1 MSKITQ
7 IKLWKDIGYQEG
19 SVEVPS
25 KKEQLLL
32 PDLTIEEDIA
42 PQTGLMFSSF
52 TVPYV
57 FKDFLQYSYL
67 KVTYDFN
74 NSQEDLVLYGWI
86 DNVLLKSD
94 TDEKPSVTVNWH
106 VDLWRSYI
114 NQATFGYGIVQSRPV
129 GGNPAYAYKEDPPQ
143 SLSARYRLPGDFTS
157 LAYTGK
163 ADNLYWIVL
172 NRVYESDDHKVTTTR
187 SMVMPVSSTS
197 PTQSIKMKLGTNGTA
212 YPCPSLQDFILG
224 KFDEILGLSPTTVSS
239 VYVTPIPPFE
249 VEEYDT
255 RTATV
260 TIRESAPATE
270 SDWKWVDTTGENR
283 SRYGTD
289 LGMFGESTT
298 QTVFGTK
305 YSDGGQEAVIYYND
319 QKVIDFI
326 ESYSG
331 TLMPKEK
338 NWASTDIDLITGN
351 ITIKENMEF
360 FYHKTVNQF
369 IRENIG
375 DEWNNLSDDDEF
387 ILGGGGAL
395 FCTDLEYD
403 LEVAPHSSSVIRKVS
418 GTVKALN
425 VSGSARTYVYS
436 GYYGAFVNADTASR
450 DDIILL
456 TDKSQ
461 GSWTLRQKQSDLS
474 YSIDKGTSK
483 YKPEGGTETT
493 YGYVFT
499 TNGNYFEHNQ
509 SLVNPIVTTDTT
521 EWVFTDMS
529 GLPLGTLPWGI
540 KCQKYTVRNVISAT
554 SGYIEYRFNGKDS
567 ASTGTSFVV
576 PLNPVDLTSNSWSD
590 YVYSGQR
597 EYDVTQRD
605 IAAKQALVSSLTS
618 TVTGGTSNAI
628 MGGIGGIDKSQWENW
643 VTSFVSGG
651 TNGGGIGDTRGLLT
665 QMYGRSPNALKSI
678 AALDQAYSSALYN
691 ATPPAV
697 SFGAGKALGASL
709 GAGLVTAGAEYLA
722 AQYFNGKL
730 QKAEDMLQAKQLDSV
745 LLSGNGWDF
754 LWHGRP
760 CGFVS
765 MVADD
770 YSLERFWNDKELN
783 GIYCSEPTEDCTP
796 LIEKGGPLQ
805 IGSLRVGGPIPVE
818 ARDYIRTI
826 LGIGVRI
833 VDHTP
838 DIPVLDTYTLVKGQ
852 AYNGYHLWYTAYKG
866 YQLWTTP
873 DETIPGL
880 RLTFSQ
886 QGPMV
891 NMVTGTPSTAGTW
904 YIEVNLKREKRYV
917 KVIIIE
923 PPTE

>member
-7 IKLWKDIGYQEG
+7 IQLWKDIGYQEG

-32 PDLTIEEDIA
+32 PDFTIEDDIA

-172 NRVYESDDHKVTTTR
+172 NRVYEESDDHKVTTTR
-187 SMVMPVSSTS
+187 SMVIPVSSTS
-197 PTQSIKMKLGTNGTA
+197 PTQNIKMKLGANGTA

-224 KFDEILGLSPTTVSS
+224 KFDEILGLPPTTVSS

-260 TIRESAPATE
+260 TIRESAPVTE

-298 QTVFGTK
+298 QTVFATK
-305 YSDGGQEAVIYYND
+305 YSDGGQEALIYYND

-351 ITIKENMEF
+351 VTIKENMEF

-395 FCTDLEYD
+395 FCTGLEYD
-403 LEVAPHSSSVIRKVS
+403 LEVASHSTSVIRKVS
-418 GTVKALN
+418 GTVKALD

-483 YKPEGGTETT
+483 YKPEGGTETE

-499 TNGNYFEHNQ
+499 TNGNYFEHSQ

-540 KCQKYTVRNVISAT
+540 KCRKYTVRNVISAT

-597 EYDVTQRD
+597 DYDITQRD
-605 IAAKQALVSSLTS
+605 IAAKQALVGGVTS
-618 TVTGGTSNAI
+618 AITGGASNAI
-628 MGGIGGIDKSQWENW
+628 MASIGGLNKTQLKDAASVYADRTARWTEKEGGDGQQAYRREYRNFMGAVQDIRPAFSPRLAGGASIGIGIA
-643 VTSFVSGG
+643 TS
-651 TNGGGIGDTRGLLT
+651 
-665 QMYGRSPNALKSI
+665 A
-678 AALDQAYSSALYN
+678 
-691 ATPPAV
+691 
-697 SFGAGKALGASL
+697 
-709 GAGLVTAGAEYLA
+709 AEYA
-722 AQYFNGKL
+722 VTRHFNGQL
-730 QKAEDMLQAKQLDSV
+730 QKAEDMLQANQLDSV
-745 LLSGNGWDF
+745 LLSGSGWDF

-765 MVADD
+765 LVADD

-852 AYNGYHLWYTAYKG
+852 TYNGYHLWYTAYKG

-886 QGPMV
+886 QGPML
-891 NMVTGTPSTAGTW
+891 NMATGTPTTAGTW
-904 YIEVNLKREKRYV
+904 YIEVNLRREKRYV